1 MQVIEEDFM
10 KNINNFIFFLIAM
23 SCLTT
28 SCSQDNVIIADYK
41 LSDLDGSNQVIIG
54 NAGMVAVFDVTAYR
68 LEGKNIIF
76 ETGAIG
82 LKNRAGNSQELNSC
96 NYGFINSEKG
106 IIISAEPE
114 SKLSKIIIGKLAI
127 SRKASVSRSCVG
139 RG

>member
-10 KNINNFIFFLIAM
+10 KNINNFIFFLIATF
-23 SCLTT
+23 CLTT
-28 SCSQDNVIIADYK
+28 SCSKDNVIIADYK

-76 ETGAIG
+76 ETGAVG
-82 LKNRAGNSQELNSC
+82 LKNRVANSHELNSC
-96 NYGFINSEKG
+96 KYGFIDSEKG

-114 SKLSKIIIGKLAI
+114 SKLSKIILDKLTI
-127 SRKASVSRSCVG
+127 SRKGSVSRSCVDKG
-139 RG
+139 